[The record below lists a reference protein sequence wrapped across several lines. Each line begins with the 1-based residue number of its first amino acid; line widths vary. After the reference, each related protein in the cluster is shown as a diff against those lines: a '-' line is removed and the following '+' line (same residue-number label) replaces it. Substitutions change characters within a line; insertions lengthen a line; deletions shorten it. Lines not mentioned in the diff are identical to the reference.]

1 MDLLGDLLEFFGIKH
16 SNSPVKLPIFYAIQ
30 LAMSLDWIIKKAIEM
45 AFCDETEYWLTAD
58 DEPLWLHQC
67 GPISPDLYPQQTPVV
82 VCVSLQG
89 SCKSPAVQTE

>member
-1 MDLLGDLLEFFGIKH
+1 
-16 SNSPVKLPIFYAIQ
+16 
-30 LAMSLDWIIKKAIEM
+30 M
-45 AFCDETEYWLTAD
+45 AFCDETEYWITAD

-89 SCKSPAVQTE
+89 SCKSPAVQQSKQGTYCQTRDDNNTDTEALRSPCTGGVHQWDQACDHCCSGH